1 MIKFNNE
8 GCPFVSI
15 NCEKCKRIIKNE
27 QEKRIRI
34 LGHCGNKKELIKKR
48 NNKELKQ
55 NLIIWRLKSEKNK
68 KKKGVD

>member
-34 LGHCGNKKELIKKR
+34 LGYCGNNKELIKK
-48 NNKELKQ
+48 ET
-55 NLIIWRLKSEKNK
+55 IKN
-68 KKKGVD
+68 